1 MPHIFQCKP
10 AHSAISQLTGET
22 GINEDHG
29 QKKLSIVFRAQHWS
43 LTSSKYFM
51 EKIQYVSQFWHSDYV
66 CSLNYLWKNNDVY
79 LEKYWVTCLI
89 KGLQQA
95 K

>member
-29 QKKLSIVFRAQHWS
+29 QKKLSIVFRAQH
-43 LTSSKYFM
+43 
-51 EKIQYVSQFWHSDYV
+51 
-66 CSLNYLWKNNDVY
+66 
-79 LEKYWVTCLI
+79 
-89 KGLQQA
+89 
-95 K
+95 